1 MFFTNSEEARKV
13 LYMHIVVHP
22 LNYDGKINFT
32 IHMFYVTLMPF
43 TNTKVPFGMKL
54 ICDNEIDLL
63 TFLLLEETINFA
75 YVTKLF
81 VLCEY
86 VS

>member
-1 MFFTNSEEARKV
+1 
-13 LYMHIVVHP
+13 
-22 LNYDGKINFT
+22 
-32 IHMFYVTLMPF
+32 MFYVTLMPF

-63 TFLLLEETINFA
+63 TFLLLQETINFA

-86 VS
+86 VREN